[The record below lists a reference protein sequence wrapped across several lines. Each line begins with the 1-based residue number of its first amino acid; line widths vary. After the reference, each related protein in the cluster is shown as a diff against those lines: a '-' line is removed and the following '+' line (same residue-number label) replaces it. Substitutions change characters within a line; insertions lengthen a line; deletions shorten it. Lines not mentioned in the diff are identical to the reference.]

1 MSERCARAASACA
14 PAVVAALLV
23 GCDSPYQRQG
33 ILSDDVAHRLS
44 SMEAGDV
51 ARLGESGPLASSIVA
66 PPTPEEL
73 AALQPGQ
80 RGLEV
85 DLAAVRAATLE
96 NNLGIKVV
104 RIDPAI
110 ANERVLRER
119 AKFEWTF
126 GVGAEGGRNVNFAPP
141 LQAEI
146 WNAEVRPNLNIPLAD
161 GGQLDVDWRLMYFDD
176 QFPSL
181 VPNDSNGYQSVPRVS
196 LNQPL
201 LRGGGRL
208 VNESSILVAEFGQ
221 RRVEVRTRLMVHRLL
236 ADAERAYWRAY
247 GARRAFDIA
256 VDGYRRAV
264 EQVAVAERLAQSRMA
279 ATTEVIKARYL
290 AVSQV
295 DDVIAASELFRS
307 RSRELKQA
315 MNRQDV
321 PLDDS
326 VVLGFSSPPEDRQY
340 RFVAQAVLETALRQR
355 SDMMEAELAIAEST
369 LGIQVAQNGLLPR
382 LDAFGTVAPVGFGQS
397 LGGAVTDTGADAS
410 TVFSF
415 NTGLRLEIPLGN
427 EAAKADLRMALYRR
441 LKELAT
447 SQDRRQTITR
457 EVFDAVSRTGTG
469 WQAMVSTR
477 QGVDLATRAYDG
489 VRTLYER
496 RFATIT
502 DLTQS
507 LMQLTEAQ
515 RAQAMAEVGYQLAL
529 LDLAD
534 ASGLLPGRAG
544 LSIESDIPLP
554 APEAG
559 DPGSDPDAFLEIPP
573 LLEAER
579 TTPGASAPGAG

>member
-1 MSERCARAASACA
+1 M
-14 PAVVAALLV
+14 
-23 GCDSPYQRQG
+23 
-33 ILSDDVAHRLS
+33 
-44 SMEAGDV
+44 
-51 ARLGESGPLASSIVA
+51 
-66 PPTPEEL
+66 
-73 AALQPGQ
+73 
-80 RGLEV
+80 
-85 DLAAVRAATLE
+85 
-96 NNLGIKVV
+96 
-104 RIDPAI
+104 
-110 ANERVLRER
+110 LRER
-119 AKFEWTF
+119 ATFEWTF
-126 GVGAEGGRNVNFAPP
+126 GIGAEGGRNVNFAPP

-208 VNESSILVAEFGQ
+208 VNESSILLAEFGQ

-295 DDVIAASELFRS
+295 DDVIAASEMFRS

-340 RFVAQAVLETALRQR
+340 RFVAQSVLETALRQR

-382 LDAFGTVAPVGFGQS
+382 LDAFGTAAPVGFGQS
-397 LGGAVTDTGADAS
+397 LGGAVSDTGADAS

-415 NTGLRLEIPLGN
+415 NGGVRLEVTLGN

-477 QGVDLATRAYDG
+477 QAVDLATRAYDG
-489 VRTLYER
+489 VR
-496 RFATIT
+496 
-502 DLTQS
+502 
-507 LMQLTEAQ
+507 
-515 RAQAMAEVGYQLAL
+515 AL
-529 LDLAD
+529 LAGEVPALRDSLKM
-534 ASGLLPGRAG
+534 ASYEFAAARAG
-544 LSIESDIPLP
+544 EG
-554 APEAG
+554 G
-559 DPGSDPDAFLEIPP
+559 DVSE
-573 LLEAER
+573 
-579 TTPGASAPGAG
+579 